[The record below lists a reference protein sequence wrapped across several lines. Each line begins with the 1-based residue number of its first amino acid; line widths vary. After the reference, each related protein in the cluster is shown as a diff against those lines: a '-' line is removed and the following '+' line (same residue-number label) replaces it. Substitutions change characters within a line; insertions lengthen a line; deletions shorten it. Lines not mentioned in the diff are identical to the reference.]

1 MSGDLKSGGTA
12 SFEVRGVK
20 LNCPVKPL
28 ESARILFNAMQE
40 GMSYG
45 VQLRLTFKEQGRS
58 GLKPQL
64 VAAADKAGDD
74 VTPGATFGKLSA
86 KGGAKA

>member
-1 MSGDLKSGGTA
+1 
-12 SFEVRGVK
+12 
-20 LNCPVKPL
+20 
-28 ESARILFNAMQE
+28 MQE

-45 VQLRLTFKEQGRS
+45 ARLALAFKEPGRF

-64 VAAADKAGDD
+64 EAAADKAGDD
-74 VTPGATFGKLSA
+74 VTPSATFGKLAA